1 MFLVI
6 KNATA
11 QELVRKGR
19 QFAIRQGFALF
30 FLSARKRQGS
40 GAKGAN
46 PTKCTMQSQTG

>member
-11 QELVRKGR
+11 QELVRRGC

-30 FLSARKRQGS
+30 FLSARKRQVPGVK
-40 GAKGAN
+40 ATN
-46 PTKCTMQSQTG
+46 PTKYTTPSQTG

>member
-19 QFAIRQGFALF
+19 QFAIRQGIALF
-30 FLSARKRQGS
+30 FLSVRKRQDS
-40 GAKGAN
+40 GVRGTN
-46 PTKCTMQSQTG
+46 PTKCMTPSKNG